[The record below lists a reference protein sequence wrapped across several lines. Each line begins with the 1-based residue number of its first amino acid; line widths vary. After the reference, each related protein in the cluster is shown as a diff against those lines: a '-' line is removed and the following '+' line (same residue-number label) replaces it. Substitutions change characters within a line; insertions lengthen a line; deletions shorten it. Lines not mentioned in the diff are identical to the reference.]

1 VPGMEGMRRRV
12 ERRHD
17 VMEQRRHDVMEQRRH
32 DVMEQRRHDV
42 MEQTDAVEVF
52 VDVYMA
58 RAGTT

>member
-1 VPGMEGMRRRV
+1 MPGMEGMRRRV
-12 ERRHD
+12 E
-17 VMEQRRHDVMEQRRH
+17 RRH